1 MTFLRKLF
9 AFLVAMIG
17 PIALHVYTQEPIT
30 LEFLTSESSFSIGIY
45 VVCFAFVV
53 LFFIRFLF
61 KGIVKRIVSIVRKST
76 DTEPNKT
83 IHNLAQ
89 LIVADDYHFMDL
101 YKKTS
106 ITESLRALKIAL
118 ALKRVKMQNDIFAY
132 GNIEKTGIK
141 CVDIYIE
148 KMQLQK
154 MINSG
159 EVLSA
164 VKSAEK
170 VITAYDRYVS
180 VIEDELLEIAKM
192 AKENSIQFEFG
203 PEKFKYNLSSK
214 YIERY
219 TIELRLID
227 FNSCTNFEKKV
238 EMLINIHKRYPQN
251 TDILYKLLEYAKL
264 HSSDKYNVEWQLQMM
279 KLTLSTN
286 PHRGIAKYL
295 LETQKSA
302 ILEVARD
309 AMACIPDLNIEKLW
323 ILLLIAIEKKF
334 MVQVRDL
341 LRKLLAEDKT
351 DDVFKFLVCNPEI
364 IPIYNEVK
372 NDNKV

>member
-45 VVCFAFVV
+45 VVCFALVV

-61 KGIVKRIVSIVRKST
+61 KGIVKRIVSLFRKST
-76 DTEPNKT
+76 DTDTHKS

-89 LIVADDYHFMDL
+89 LIVSDDYHFMDL

-106 ITESLRALKIAL
+106 ITENLRSLKIAL
-118 ALKRVKMQNDIFAY
+118 ALKRVKLQSDIFAY
-132 GNIEKTGIK
+132 RNIAKTGIK

-154 MINSG
+154 RINAG

-164 VKSAEK
+164 VRSAEK
-170 VITAYDRYVS
+170 VIKAYDCYVT
-180 VIEDELLEIAKM
+180 VIEDELVEIAKM
-192 AKENSIQFEFG
+192 AKENSIQFEFE
-203 PEKFKYNLSSK
+203 PEKFKYNLSLK

-227 FNSCTNFEKKV
+227 FKICDNFEEKI
-238 EMLINIHKRYPQN
+238 EILINIHKRYPQN
-251 TDILYKLLEYAKL
+251 TAILYKLLEYAKL
-264 HSSDKYNVEWQLQMM
+264 HASDKYNVDWQLQMM

-334 MVQVRDL
+334 MVQVKDL